1 MFKDKTYLADVAIEL
16 DIRTDTVLKFHADY
30 LRPVQ
35 MDGLFK
41 LYNDLKNDFNTF
53 FYFYR
58 RIKKEQLLQ
67 QDIINLIKGQKDLN
81 SLKTKLNFIFNISK
95 DNNCKSSR

>member
-41 LYNDLKNDFNTF
+41 LYNDLKNERLQYILSFLSTN
-53 FYFYR
+53 
-58 RIKKEQLLQ
+58 KERAAIAARYHQF
-67 QDIINLIKGQKDLN
+67 DKRSKG
-81 SLKTKLNFIFNISK
+81 LKFLENVVELYIQYIQGQ
-95 DNNCKSSR
+95 